1 MYLIVQMHSNAVQA
15 MIEAIDSD
23 RFHETLEGAK
33 RMATGIRS
41 GKEDNYEVVELKSVW
56 NTIKCKPRR
65 KMKW

>member
-1 MYLIVQMHSNAVQA
+1 MYLIVQMHQNAVQS

-41 GKEDNYEVVELKSVW
+41 GKPEEYEVVELKSVW
-56 NTIKCKPRR
+56 NTIKLKPKR
-65 KMKW
+65 KKSW